1 MWMDQDEHDPTI
13 IKAALREAVLSGKL
27 NFRYIDRILFEW
39 KKNGIKTIEQAQQHA
54 KSFAKTKESKN
65 NHINQPFRFIIGLNS
80 RRKDGYMLTKQ
91 QIRYCLDE
99 IATMFPNA
107 HCELVHRNPF
117 ELLIAVVLSAQ
128 CTDALVNKVTK
139 QLFEKYKTPEDYVS
153 VPLEELQQDIRSIGL
168 YRNKAKNIQQLCRIL
183 IEQYD
188 GNVPQSREEL
198 MKLPGVGRKTA
209 NVVVSVAFG
218 VPAIAVDTH
227 VERVSKRI
235 GICRWK
241 DSVLEVE
248 ETLMRKIPKEE
259 WSVTHHRLIFL
270 GAIIVKHNRLGVT
283 HVHFFIF
290 VVKEKTDERE
300 DVNDRSENVST
311 SALFATDTVDIDT
324 LQPFPMMMK
333 HVPFYYDITN
343 EEKPWQQKERA
354 LPAVFQLWEEE
365 KRELAPLFAKRQAKQ
380 AKDGIIRGISYFYAH
395 YIG

>member
-1 MWMDQDEHDPTI
+1 
-13 IKAALREAVLSGKL
+13 
-27 NFRYIDRILFEW
+27 
-39 KKNGIKTIEQAQQHA
+39 
-54 KSFAKTKESKN
+54 
-65 NHINQPFRFIIGLNS
+65 
-80 RRKDGYMLTKQ
+80 MLTKQ

-107 HCELVHRNPF
+107 HCELIHRNPF

-227 VERVSKRI
+227 VERVSKRL

-270 GAIIVKHNRLGVT
+270 GRYHCKAQSPKCDICPLLHLC
-283 HVHFFIF
+283 
-290 VVKEKTDERE
+290 RE
-300 DVNDRSENVST
+300 GKKR
-311 SALFATDTVDIDT
+311 
-324 LQPFPMMMK
+324 MK
-333 HVPFYYDITN
+333 G
-343 EEKPWQQKERA
+343 KM
-354 LPAVFQLWEEE
+354 
-365 KRELAPLFAKRQAKQ
+365 
-380 AKDGIIRGISYFYAH
+380 
-395 YIG
+395 